1 MTNLPRL
8 GSDISAY
15 LALVLSMVFVG
26 SSMTTNTFIVDDVP
40 VMVAGLLRFIIAAIF
55 ILIITFAVDGG
66 LPRLDR
72 RSHLTVMAQS
82 VFGSLLFTVLTLYGV
97 SMTTAMISGII
108 LAATPAMVAILS
120 WIMGDR
126 LSRIAWI
133 GVLLTIGGVLVVN
146 VLDAPD
152 ENVASRP
159 VLGALL
165 ILLAVLSESLYTIFS
180 RLVARRASPLG
191 LTCWY
196 SMYGV
201 LLFLPLGVWGLR
213 DFDLRSM
220 PVSAW
225 IALTYAGAFVGSA
238 AAVLWYIGLRQL
250 PTSVAGA
257 VTGVMPIAAVLSA
270 WLIAGDPFGW
280 PHLVGMVLIVGGIVL
295 VARSRGRSIER
306 QAELLSG

>member
-1 MTNLPRL
+1 MIKFPRM
-8 GSDISAY
+8 GSDIPAY
-15 LALVLSMVFVG
+15 LALILSMVFVG

-40 VMVAGLLRFIIAAIF
+40 VMVAGLLRFLIAAVF
-55 ILIITFAVDGG
+55 ILIITFAVDGE

-72 RSHLTVMAQS
+72 RSHLTVLAQS
-82 VFGSLLFTVLTLYGV
+82 LFGSFLFTVLTLHGV

-108 LAATPAMVAILS
+108 LAASPAMVAILS
-120 WIMGDR
+120 WILGDR
-126 LSRIAWI
+126 LSRVAWV

-152 ENVASRP
+152 EQLASRP
-159 VLGALL
+159 MLGAIL

-180 RLVARRASPLG
+180 RLVAKQASPLG

-196 SMYGV
+196 TMYGV
-201 LLFLPLGVWGLR
+201 LLFLPMGLWGLR
-213 DFDLRSM
+213 DFDVRTIPM
-220 PVSAW
+220 SAW
-225 IALTYAGAFVGSA
+225 LALTYAGAFVGSA

-270 WLIAGDPFGW
+270 WLIAGDHFGW
-280 PHLVGMVLIVGGIVL
+280 PHLIGMALIVGGIVL
-295 VARSRGRSIER
+295 VARSRGRTIER
-306 QAELLSG
+306 KVELIGG